1 MKNTKKISIRDL
13 KFIKEFRFNKRSFDW
28 TIYALF
34 RLNLIAIV
42 TAFVFEIQEGFQ
54 LEEFLTGSL
63 YLIGIAT
70 IVSVT
75 LIPCVDVY
83 NFLLDKKVCRLMG
96 WDYDEYYVLQYSTQ
110 QAEKLRDNY
119 SKMAEEDKDF
129 DSMKNSIEELGRE
142 FSPLPSD

>member
-54 LEEFLTGSL
+54 LKEFLTGK
-63 YLIGIAT
+63 
-70 IVSVT
+70 
-75 LIPCVDVY
+75 LIPY
-83 NFLLDKKVCRLMG
+83 RNSRLSS
-96 WDYDEYYVLQYSTQ
+96 Q
-110 QAEKLRDNY
+110 LR
-119 SKMAEEDKDF
+119 
-129 DSMKNSIEELGRE
+129 
-142 FSPLPSD
+142 